1 MISRDITN
9 SATFQNDLVF
19 FLPDSSLKTLQF
31 RSLLP
36 HSHTMNLHK
45 VSVPFYQRPS
55 KGSQAEA
62 SENENQIRYVD
73 EPMHPEILHFGLYR

>member
-1 MISRDITN
+1 
-9 SATFQNDLVF
+9 
-19 FLPDSSLKTLQF
+19 
-31 RSLLP
+31 
-36 HSHTMNLHK
+36 MNLHK

-62 SENENQIRYVD
+62 SENENQFRYVD